1 MGLPVGIAEAL
12 ERGATVVTGN
22 QRAARELRQA
32 VDRRNRAR
40 GMASWRPAA
49 VMAWDTW
56 TAGLW
61 RELVVEGRVSE
72 IVLNRTQEHA
82 VWKLVLEAEEELAT
96 LRSVESLAE
105 MAMEAWKLLCAYN
118 GERRL
123 QNAAVSDDSRAFRR
137 WARTFERVCGAER
150 FLAQAQVEGVLR
162 RAVGE
167 GWISGV
173 GGEIVLVG
181 FDRLTPAQMGL
192 VEALRGVGV
201 VVEEMRLSV
210 GESASRMLIGAGDER
225 EELSVAARW
234 VRGVLEERP
243 GARVAVVVPGLEDRR
258 AEIDRVFREV
268 LAPELEDI
276 AARED
281 GAPYEFSVGRALAGV
296 PMMAVA
302 LDLLRWAVGALP
314 LERVSGLLLSPYF
327 GMVEEERGARAA
339 FDAFELRKARM
350 LRPEISLEW
359 LIVQMA
365 RARRRGVLT
374 GLLGRLRAMRVVAAT
389 RLAGDVE
396 RTHAEWTVR
405 IGELLEAAGWGA
417 REEDSVAFQTRRK
430 WESALDELVTADF
443 DGVKVGFGKAL
454 EELEWIAR
462 HTMFAPESRDAPVQV
477 MGPLEAAGSTF
488 DALWFLG
495 VGDLSWPMAARGSS
509 LLPWQLQR
517 EMGVPGTDVARDA
530 EDARRMTERI
540 AWSAGAVVF
549 SYAKETAEGR
559 QRPSP
564 ALVGLGL
571 ESRSA
576 AGLVHEDAA
585 RTSVSLEEIEDGAGV
600 MPLPDRVVH
609 GGARILELQ
618 ADCGFRAFAE
628 RRLWSAELES
638 VDLGLDA
645 RENGTVVH
653 TALELFWNEMRTQAA
668 LKAMP
673 WEERERL
680 LRECIESA
688 LSRADSVSVTA
699 WDAAYLDM
707 QRERLQ
713 RLLRQWLDLEMRRP
727 PFEVKL
733 SERKLDDARIGPLR
747 LSVRVDRVD
756 VVDGAE
762 LIIDYKTGH
771 ATPNE
776 WLTERPDSP
785 QLPLYAVLS
794 AGPEMQGVAFG
805 LVRAGKNME
814 LKGYAGRDGILAKA
828 AKMRLPLE
836 AQVDEWRRVLVQLAT
851 EFQEGQARVSP
862 KRYPATC
869 KHCAQRVLCR
879 LDVSALEEELE
890 ESDGSAAEVGHG

>member
-22 QRAARELRQA
+22 QRAARGLRQA
-32 VDRRNRAR
+32 VDRRNRAQ
-40 GMASWRPAA
+40 GLVNWRPPA

-61 RELVVEGRVSE
+61 RGLVVEGRVSE

-105 MAMEAWKLLCAYN
+105 MAMEAWRLLCAYN

-123 QNAAVSDDSRAFRR
+123 QSAAVSDDSRAFRR
-137 WARTFERVCGAER
+137 WARTFERLCGSER
-150 FLAQAQVEGVLR
+150 FLAQAQLEGALR

-167 GWISGV
+167 GWVSGL

-192 VEALRGVGV
+192 VEALRGAGV
-201 VVEEMRLSV
+201 VVEEMPLAAASV
-210 GESASRMLIGAGDER
+210 SRTLVAAVDAR

-243 GARVAVVVPGLEDRR
+243 EARVAVVVPGLEERR

-281 GAPYEFSVGRALAGV
+281 GAPYEFSVGRPLAGV
-296 PMMAVA
+296 PMVAVA
-302 LDLLRWAVGALP
+302 LDLLRWAAGALP
-314 LERVSGLLLSPYF
+314 LERVSALLLSPYF
-327 GMVEEERGARAA
+327 AMVEEERGARAA

-365 RARRRGVLT
+365 RATRRGVLT

-405 IGELLEAAGWGA
+405 MGELLEATGWGA

-443 DGVKVGFGKAL
+443 DGVKVGFRRAL
-454 EELEWIAR
+454 EELEWIVR

-495 VGDLSWPMAARGSS
+495 AGDLSWPMAARGSS

-517 EMGVPGTDVARDA
+517 ELGVPGTDVARDG

-540 AWSAGAVVF
+540 AGSAKAVVF

-559 QRPSP
+559 QRSSP
-564 ALVGLGL
+564 ALAGLGL
-571 ESRSA
+571 ESRNA
-576 AGLVHEDAA
+576 AGLVHEGAA
-585 RTSVSLEEIEDGAGV
+585 RTRVSLEEIEDGAGV

-645 RENGTVVH
+645 RENGNVVH
-653 TALELFWNEMRTQAA
+653 TALELFWNEVRTQQA
-668 LKAMP
+668 LKEMP
-673 WEERERL
+673 WEERERR
-680 LRECIESA
+680 LRDCIESA

-727 PFEVKL
+727 AFEVKL

-756 VVDGAE
+756 VVDGSE

-776 WLTERPDSP
+776 WLTERPDAP

-805 LVRAGKNME
+805 LVRAGKYME
-814 LKGYAGRDGILAKA
+814 LKGYAGRDGILTKA

-836 AQVDEWRRVLVQLAT
+836 SQVDEWRRVLVQLAT

-879 LDVSALEEELE
+879 LDVSTLEEELE
-890 ESDGSAAEVGHG
+890 ESDGPAAEVGHG

>member
-1 MGLPVGIAEAL
+1 MGLPVEIAEAL

-22 QRAARELRQA
+22 QRAARGLRQA

-40 GMASWRPAA
+40 GMASWRPPA
-49 VMAWDTW
+49 VMAWDSW

-61 RELVVEGRVSE
+61 RGLVVEGRVSE

-105 MAMEAWKLLCAYN
+105 MAMEAWRLLCAYN

-123 QNAAVSDDSRAFRR
+123 QSAAVSDDSRAFRR
-137 WARTFERVCGAER
+137 WARTFERLCGSER
-150 FLAQAQVEGVLR
+150 FLAQAQLEGMLR

-167 GWISGV
+167 GWVSGP
-173 GGEIVLVG
+173 GEILLVG

-192 VEALRGVGV
+192 VEALRGTGV
-201 VVEEMRLSV
+201 AVEEIRLSV
-210 GESASRMLIGAGDER
+210 GESASRVLIGGGDER

-234 VRGVLEERP
+234 VRGVLEEKP
-243 GARVAVVVPGLEDRR
+243 GARVAVVVPGLEERR

-276 AARED
+276 AARDD
-281 GAPYEFSVGRALAGV
+281 GAPYEFSVGRALAAM
-296 PMMAVA
+296 PMVAVA
-302 LDLLRWAVGALP
+302 LDLLRWAGGALP

-327 GMVEEERGARAA
+327 AMVEEERGARAA

-350 LRPEISLEW
+350 LRPEISLDW
-359 LIVQMA
+359 LIVQVG
-365 RARRRGVLT
+365 RARRRGDLT

-405 IGELLEAAGWGA
+405 MGELLEAAGWGA

-495 VGDLSWPMAARGSS
+495 AGDLSWPMAARGSS

-517 EMGVPGTDVARDA
+517 ELGVPGTDVARDG

-540 AWSAGAVVF
+540 AESAGAVVF

-564 ALVGLGL
+564 ALGGLGL
-571 ESRSA
+571 E
-576 AGLVHEDAA
+576 
-585 RTSVSLEEIEDGAGV
+585 EIERGGV
-600 MPLPDRVVH
+600 
-609 GGARILELQ
+609 
-618 ADCGFRAFAE
+618 
-628 RRLWSAELES
+628 
-638 VDLGLDA
+638 
-645 RENGTVVH
+645 
-653 TALELFWNEMRTQAA
+653 
-668 LKAMP
+668 
-673 WEERERL
+673 
-680 LRECIESA
+680 
-688 LSRADSVSVTA
+688 
-699 WDAAYLDM
+699 
-707 QRERLQ
+707 
-713 RLLRQWLDLEMRRP
+713 
-727 PFEVKL
+727 
-733 SERKLDDARIGPLR
+733 
-747 LSVRVDRVD
+747 
-756 VVDGAE
+756 
-762 LIIDYKTGH
+762 
-771 ATPNE
+771 
-776 WLTERPDSP
+776 
-785 QLPLYAVLS
+785 
-794 AGPEMQGVAFG
+794 
-805 LVRAGKNME
+805 
-814 LKGYAGRDGILAKA
+814 
-828 AKMRLPLE
+828 
-836 AQVDEWRRVLVQLAT
+836 
-851 EFQEGQARVSP
+851 
-862 KRYPATC
+862 
-869 KHCAQRVLCR
+869 CA
-879 LDVSALEEELE
+879 
-890 ESDGSAAEVGHG
+890 